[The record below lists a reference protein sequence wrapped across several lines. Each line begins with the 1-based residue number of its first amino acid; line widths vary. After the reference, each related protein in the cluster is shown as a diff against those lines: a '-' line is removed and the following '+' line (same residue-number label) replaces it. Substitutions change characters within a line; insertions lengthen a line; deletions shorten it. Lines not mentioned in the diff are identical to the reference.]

1 MEVGSRQE
9 VDRQVRR
16 PVWRQKEVGPLP
28 AREELADRLRP
39 KERRGESRHPLDS
52 KGRGELP
59 CLALVKTLWGSLG
72 CGFDGLDSTY
82 PYALKKTLGCEEM
95 IM

>member
-16 PVWRQKEVGPLP
+16 PLWRRKETGPLP

-39 KERRGESRHPLDS
+39 KERLGESRRPLDS
-52 KGRGELP
+52 ERRGELQCP
-59 CLALVKTLWGSLG
+59 ALVRTLWGSLG
-72 CGFDGLDSTY
+72 CGFDVLDSTR
-82 PYALKKTLGCEEM
+82 P
-95 IM
+95 